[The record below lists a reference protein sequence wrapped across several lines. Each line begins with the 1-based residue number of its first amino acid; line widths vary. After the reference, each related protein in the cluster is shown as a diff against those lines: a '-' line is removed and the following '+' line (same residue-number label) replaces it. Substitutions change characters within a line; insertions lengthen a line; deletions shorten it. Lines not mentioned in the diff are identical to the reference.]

1 MDTMR
6 LTWHRA
12 SIVSASMCYVQLNPE
27 GSCRKLSDLKSS
39 GTFYVQPN
47 PGGSGQTRNRIRE
60 ALAGRGIEIGSERHL
75 PDAESNP
82 RGSRRTRNRIQEALE
97 DGVAIAT

>member
-6 LTWHRA
+6 LTWHVLR
-12 SIVSASMCYVQLNPE
+12 SAE
-27 GSCRKLSDLKSS
+27 
-39 GTFYVQPN
+39 
-47 PGGSGQTRNRIRE
+47 PGGSGQPRNRIRE

-97 DGVAIAT
+97 DGVAVAT